1 MNPSTSTIGVVRGAE
16 QAASMLHP
24 IRRRILEGLRE
35 PGSASS
41 LAPSLGLPRQKIN
54 YHLRELER
62 HGLVALVEERRKGN
76 CTERVLRTTARYW
89 VISPEAVGALAA
101 DPDKIADRFSSA
113 YLTALAARAVSD
125 LGDLRARADRE
136 GKKLATFSLETE
148 VRFATPEAR
157 AAFAQE
163 LADQVAVLV
172 RKYHVEPSETTRAFR
187 LVVASYPA
195 GRNRRGGESMG
206 RSKSSTNDEK
216 GDAS

>member
-1 MNPSTSTIGVVRGAE
+1 MNPRTSTIGVVRGAE

-24 IRRRILEGLRE
+24 IRRRILECLQE

-41 LAPSLGLPRQKIN
+41 LAPRLGLPRQKVN
-54 YHLRELER
+54 YHLRALER

-76 CTERVLRTTARYW
+76 CTERVLRTAARYW

-101 DPDKIADRFSSA
+101 DPDKIVDRFSSA
-113 YLTALAARAVSD
+113 YLTALAARTVSD

-148 VRFATPEAR
+148 VRFATAEAR

-163 LADQVAVLV
+163 LAGQVAALV
-172 RKYHVEPSETTRAFR
+172 RKYHVEPSETARAFR
-187 LVVASYPA
+187 ILVASYPA
-195 GRNRRGGESMG
+195 ARNRRRDESTG
-206 RSKSSTNDEK
+206 RDKASKNDEK